1 MVAVKRI
8 LAGIVLSVLAAA
20 PLFASDFAKEK
31 RWADDIVG
39 SLVEGEPVWLNA
51 DGHKFLG
58 IYTQSSA
65 KKIKGAAI
73 ILHGIGVHPNWSTV
87 IYPARVRLAEDGWH
101 TLSLQMPILGNDAD
115 YKQYA
120 PLFKE
125 VAPRMDAALAYLKA
139 KGINNIVVV
148 GHSLG
153 SVMAAYYL
161 SNHPASGVSAFVGV
175 GVSGIEFNEPGLAYF
190 YTLPKIKMPI
200 LDIYGSNDI
209 EPVLSSVKTRAD
221 IARKSGHQVYDQVVV
236 KGGDHFMTDA
246 EDQFIKDVSEWLDK
260 HGH

>member
-1 MVAVKRI
+1 MGVVKRV
-8 LAGIVLSVLAAA
+8 LAGAVLSVLVAA

-31 RWADDIVG
+31 RWADDITG
-39 SLVEGEPVWLNA
+39 SLVDGEPVWLNA

-73 ILHGIGVHPNWSTV
+73 ILHGIGVHPNWPTV
-87 IYPARVRLAEDGWH
+87 IYPARVRLAEDGWN
-101 TLSLQMPILGNDAD
+101 TLSLQMPILANDAD

-125 VAPRMDAALAYLKA
+125 IAPRMDAALAYLKA
-139 KGINNIVVV
+139 KEINNIVIV

-161 SNHPASGVSAFVGV
+161 ANHKSPAVSAFVAV
-175 GVSGIEFNEPGLAYF
+175 GVSGIEFNEPGLAYL
-190 YTLPKIKMPI
+190 YTLPKIKLPI

-221 IARKSGHQVYDQVVV
+221 IARKAGHKVYDQVIV

-260 HGH
+260 YGR